1 MTNTVVQAST
11 TTYSTS
17 STASSVSTTSMAA
30 ATTTGEGGNDTAGGD
45 PGLSTGAKEG
55 IGVGAAVGAIALL
68 SLIAFFLLRRRR
80 RLHNSQVP
88 ELQGNPGAGY
98 SPGQAQG
105 QIYQKY
111 EGPWAAQPWAAQP
124 QTGMEMAPANEMHTY
139 ENRPMEI
146 GEGMVLAEMDGRSL
160 RNPR

>member
-11 TTYSTS
+11 TTYVSSTS
-17 STASSVSTTSMAA
+17 TGSSSTTSMAA
-30 ATTTGEGGNDTAGGD
+30 ATTTGGGGNGTAGGD
-45 PGLSTGAKEG
+45 PGLSTGAKAG

-80 RLHNSQVP
+80 RLHNSQVA
-88 ELQGNPGAGY
+88 ELQGNRGAGY

-111 EGPWAAQPWAAQP
+111 EGPWAAQP
-124 QTGMEMAPANEMHTY
+124 QTGMETAPANEMHTY
-139 ENRPMEI
+139 ENQPMEI
-146 GEGMVLAEMDGRSL
+146 GEGMVLAEMNGRGL